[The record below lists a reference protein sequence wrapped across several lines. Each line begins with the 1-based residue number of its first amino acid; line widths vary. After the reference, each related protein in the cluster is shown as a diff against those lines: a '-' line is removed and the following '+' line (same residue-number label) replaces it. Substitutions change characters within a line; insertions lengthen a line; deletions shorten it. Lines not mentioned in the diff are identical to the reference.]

1 MLVPNVGSA
10 VAGVGVTAPLWVGL
24 LVGIAFGIPASLWG
38 IGNPETVIRT
48 GRLVDRLL
56 IGCFASVTAFGAVLL
71 YGLHAVGLP
80 MHFDPKPLYVY
91 SGAIGGV
98 NFGIGAAI
106 GGYFPGTEWIA
117 LGEGRAGRER
127 GGTGPKLNPHPQNL
141 LSSQFSC
148 MFIWS
153 EAKTC
158 TTIAQQSDT
167 HTG

>member
-106 GGYFPGTEWIA
+106 GGGTIGGGA
-117 LGEGRAGRER
+117 TRCRCVGRCGRAAGAGARPDRRTGWGRPR
-127 GGTGPKLNPHPQNL
+127 SRRH
-141 LSSQFSC
+141 
-148 MFIWS
+148 
-153 EAKTC
+153 
-158 TTIAQQSDT
+158 
-167 HTG
+167 